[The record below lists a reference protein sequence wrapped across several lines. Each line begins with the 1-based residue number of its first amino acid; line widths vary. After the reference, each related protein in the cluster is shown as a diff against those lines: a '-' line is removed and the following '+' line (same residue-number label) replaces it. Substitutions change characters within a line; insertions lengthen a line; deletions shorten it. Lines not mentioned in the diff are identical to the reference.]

1 MSLVVMVNKIW
12 VPDAEGL
19 KGPAS
24 HFPLTF
30 PLLPMM
36 LQTRDSSTWARITI
50 TWETFL
56 KEIFMCVCTH
66 AHKHAH
72 LCACH
77 GVHMKVKGQLKH
89 QSLSSPLLRCAPFV
103 VQHCVSQANWPVNF
117 QGFSHL
123 CFLTCCR
130 STRIMDAYNHI
141 LLYVGSGDLNTGS
154 YIHLFTQQELSLLR
168 HFFSGLSH
176 PPPLKTNF
184 WAPSQNSSFSRF
196 ERVS

>member
-1 MSLVVMVNKIW
+1 MEEEAGKSGWCWSMSLVVMVNKIW

-77 GVHMKVKGQLKH
+77 GVHMKVKGQLPGELR
-89 QSLSSPLLRCAPFV
+89 LS
-103 VQHCVSQANWPVNF
+103 CVA
-117 QGFSHL
+117 
-123 CFLTCCR
+123 
-130 STRIMDAYNHI
+130 TR
-141 LLYVGSGDLNTGS
+141 VPG
-154 YIHLFTQQELSLLR
+154 
-168 HFFSGLSH
+168 
-176 PPPLKTNF
+176 
-184 WAPSQNSSFSRF
+184 
-196 ERVS
+196 